1 MRFALR
7 RAGQAAIVIV
17 AVATLAF
24 VLIHLAPGDPFPT
37 ALDDP
42 SLTDAVRARL
52 RAQFGFDRP
61 LFEQYLRFLWNYLR
75 GDFGWSVARN
85 MPVATAIADALPRTV
100 LLMATGLVAGTAGG
114 VALGTWQAARRGSG
128 AERLVGLGAVV
139 VYAVPEFLLAMGM
152 IALFALR
159 LRWFPMSGI
168 VDARSHDALGAAGR
182 AADVLR
188 HLALPAATLAL
199 VVAAS
204 VSRYHRAAMLA
215 VLPEDYI
222 RTARAKGLSE
232 RDVVLRHALPNAMG
246 AVLALGGLLIPALFG
261 GAAVIEKFFDWPG
274 MGRLMFN
281 AALGRDYHLVVA
293 GVVLSGAIVAAGTAF
308 ADVAAAAFDPAQEL
322 DA

>member
-1 MRFALR
+1 VRFALR

-114 VALGTWQAARRGSG
+114 
-128 AERLVGLGAVV
+128 ERLVGLGAVV

-215 VLPEDYI
+215 VLPEDFI

-293 GVVLSGAIVAAGTAF
+293 GVVLSGALVAAGTAI
-308 ADVAAAAFDPAQEL
+308 ADVVAAAFDPAQEL